1 MILLELRDTHVGQYE
16 KYCPFV
22 RLASGKCQAVVRKR
36 PLFFSNMSAHLVNTT
51 GHTRR
56 SGDLLEAGRSE
67 PMLEEED
74 MKALFFGQDVNKI
87 EQLALTLRIRWPDLE
102 SIMVSRGSHGLMAI
116 EQKEPDIAFICEDL
130 TDMNMFSV
138 IGEIRKFSDIPIVAL
153 TGEDEMQGVK
163 VLDRG
168 GDDYITP
175 STNMMVKVV
184 AIMRRFNLTNRRI
197 DEGPIYCGELVI
209 DPATYEVYLG
219 STSLRLTPTEF
230 RLLHLL
236 ARNRDITL
244 LQNFIMDEIWS
255 DDIDGSDKVKKYI
268 QRLRRKLDD
277 DAKNPRWIKTV
288 HGMGYRLS
296 PPVPEEELATANAA

>member
-1 MILLELRDTHVGQYE
+1 
-16 KYCPFV
+16 
-22 RLASGKCQAVVRKR
+22 
-36 PLFFSNMSAHLVNTT
+36 
-51 GHTRR
+51 
-56 SGDLLEAGRSE
+56 
-67 PMLEEED
+67 MLEEED

-87 EQLALTLRIRWPDLE
+87 EQLALALRIRWLDLE
-102 SIMVSRGSHGLMAI
+102 AIMVSRGSHGLMAI
-116 EQKEPDIAFICEDL
+116 EQKEPVIAFICEDL
-130 TDMNMFSV
+130 TDMSMFSV

-184 AIMRRFNLTNRRI
+184 AIMRRFNLTNCRI

-219 STSLRLTPTEF
+219 STSLRLTPTGF

-236 ARNRDITL
+236 AKNRHITL

-255 DDIDGSDKVKKYI
+255 DDIDGSNKVKKYI
-268 QRLRRKLDD
+268 QQLRRKQDD
-277 DAKNPRWIKTV
+277 DTKNPLWIKTV

-296 PPVPEEELATANAA
+296 PPVPEEELPTANAA